1 MMIEIKLYQLNNGF
15 TKLFR
20 TSKMKNCL
28 KKYVTWNVQ
37 LVIKINFMFS
47 DHNDE
52 EFLMHLNSDNLEVMI
67 NVKENEFIQ

>member
-28 KKYVTWNVQ
+28 K
-37 LVIKINFMFS
+37 
-47 DHNDE
+47 
-52 EFLMHLNSDNLEVMI
+52 FLMHLNSDNLEVMI

>member
-1 MMIEIKLYQLNNGF
+1 
-15 TKLFR
+15 
-20 TSKMKNCL
+20 
-28 KKYVTWNVQ
+28 
-37 LVIKINFMFS
+37 MFS